1 MKRCERAGAGEGKA
15 RPPLTLALPYRSG
28 PRCTRRGAARAP
40 PAPPD
45 RRSCVAY
52 GAQLAMVC
60 ATLGN
65 LLGDEALHDLFDEL
79 DTDGDGTVSRT
90 EFQAWWEADVAPN
103 QAINLRNAKLEEVA
117 AEAVRKPSLVETLSL
132 SLSLSRAHPLLLL
145 QR

>member
-1 MKRCERAGAGEGKA
+1 
-15 RPPLTLALPYRSG
+15 
-28 PRCTRRGAARAP
+28 
-40 PAPPD
+40 
-45 RRSCVAY
+45 VAY